1 MSVKHIKIHLD
12 KRNMEDSKRTLHV
25 CFDPE
30 QIKLLEKFGKS
41 KGMLTLSQTIEYVI
55 GKE

>member
-1 MSVKHIKIHLD
+1 MQ
-12 KRNMEDSKRTLHV
+12 DSKRTLHV

-41 KGMLTLSQTIEYVI
+41 KGILNLSQTIEYVI
-55 GKE
+55 GKNK